1 MKTVEQYRIFE
12 YTLPGTRAEGT
23 FRQEGTVQ
31 TVSGYAC
38 GDGKIA
44 VRFMPETTGRWEY
57 RIVFD
62 GGETVGSILCTPA
75 APENHGPVRAKGMHM
90 EYADGTRFLSFGT
103 TCYGWIHQPDE
114 LRRQTLRSLAASPF
128 NKIRMLLF
136 PKFMP
141 YNNTE
146 PVMFPFQKNEAGE
159 WDVSKPNYAFW
170 DDLDAQ
176 LLALDELG
184 IEADLILFHP
194 YDRWGFDAMSREEN
208 LTYLRYCVSR
218 LGAYKN
224 IWWSLANEYDMTPNK
239 TEADWDAFGEL
250 VSKLDGGRHLLSIH
264 NCCQVYPDRD
274 WMTHC
279 SIQSSLCRR
288 TLTWG
293 WQYRKPVFI
302 DECGYEGNIEFSWG
316 NLSAFEMVHR
326 FWTTV
331 ACGGWCTHG
340 ETFYREDEILWW
352 GKGGELRG
360 QSVPRIAFLRRLL
373 ESLPGVPEAS
383 AASSP
388 LNPNGGDDMGMIG
401 QAIRRMQEDTQQAFI
416 AEMLPMVFGNDRYR
430 IYYLGRTCPAWQ
442 DVRCPDE
449 GEFVVE
455 VIDVWNM
462 TRSPAGTVTDK
473 GRIPLPAKEGQ
484 AVLLYR
490 K

>member
-12 YTLPGTRAEGT
+12 YTMPGTRAEGT

-170 DDLDAQ
+170 DDLDTQ

-293 WQYRKPVFI
+293 WQYRKPVSSTSAAMRATSNLAGEISPPLKWFTVS
-302 DECGYEGNIEFSWG
+302 GRPSPAAAGAPTAKHSTGRTKFSG
-316 NLSAFEMVHR
+316 GARAAS
-326 FWTTV
+326 
-331 ACGGWCTHG
+331 CGGKVFRVSRFCAGFWNPC
-340 ETFYREDEILWW
+340 RACR
-352 GKGGELRG
+352 KQARR
-360 QSVPRIAFLRRLL
+360 PRL
-373 ESLPGVPEAS
+373 
-383 AASSP
+383 
-388 LNPNGGDDMGMIG
+388 
-401 QAIRRMQEDTQQAFI
+401 
-416 AEMLPMVFGNDRYR
+416 
-430 IYYLGRTCPAWQ
+430 
-442 DVRCPDE
+442 
-449 GEFVVE
+449 
-455 VIDVWNM
+455 
-462 TRSPAGTVTDK
+462 
-473 GRIPLPAKEGQ
+473 
-484 AVLLYR
+484 
-490 K
+490 